1 MRQVTTG
8 ALVRAGVGDVAAG
21 RDHLASIGEGAVEL
35 LPLVGRT
42 ADPDQTLK
50 ALALLLAALDESA
63 PESEA
68 TAARRSGRADL
79 LEALRADEGTAMRLL
94 SVLGASQALADH
106 LVRHPQQWHEL
117 QDPQLGSTRPPASA
131 LRADLVRAVG
141 GDPTDHSPVATLP
154 DAQALDALRVEYR
167 RLLLRLAARDLTHH
181 LSLGD
186 TAAEL
191 SDLAAGTLEAGLAV
205 ARARV
210 GEAAAGVRL
219 SVLAMGKCGGHE
231 LNYVSDVD
239 VIFVHE
245 PGTDPQGA
253 PTDDQLATRTATQLA
268 THLIQV
274 CSEQTAEGTIW
285 PVDANLRPEGRSG
298 PLTRTLASHRGY
310 YERWAKTWEFQALLK
325 ARPVAGDLALGLEWT
340 DMAAEV
346 VWTAAERD
354 GFVADVQAMRR
365 RVLEHIPAKEA
376 RRQLKLGSGGL
387 RDVEFAVQLM
397 QLVHGRADRSLR
409 VSSTLGA
416 LAALTAGGYVGREDG
431 EALRQAYAFLRTLEH
446 RAVPV
451 NGDHLAPGLLRADPA
466 TGHEHELTF
475 HRGRAEE
482 LRAVYEDAV
491 RCSPPVAGILQ
502 VRVVPRGG
510 VEWLALEAQ
519 GVEIDHALDGD
530 RAGGLKD
537 DAGQVVGIGGRL
549 QAGHGRLGDP
559 DAHRDSSQVCASRAC
574 SASAYGASSPSQPQA
589 WQYARQG
596 RPSRHQSLEQLT
608 SMVRTGSQSWSS
620 RWPVAR
626 SRGTSAGTIRPQE
639 QTASGMPSRVFWWMP
654 RARLRMVSRISSM
667 NIPSMPLS
675 VRPAAFAASSDRRRP
690 TNSRSAAIV

>member
-1 MRQVTTG
+1 M
-8 ALVRAGVGDVAAG
+8 
-21 RDHLASIGEGAVEL
+21 
-35 LPLVGRT
+35 
-42 ADPDQTLK
+42 
-50 ALALLLAALDESA
+50 
-63 PESEA
+63 
-68 TAARRSGRADL
+68 
-79 LEALRADEGTAMRLL
+79 
-94 SVLGASQALADH
+94 
-106 LVRHPQQWHEL
+106 
-117 QDPQLGSTRPPASA
+117 
-131 LRADLVRAVG
+131 
-141 GDPTDHSPVATLP
+141 
-154 DAQALDALRVEYR
+154 
-167 RLLLRLAARDLTHH
+167 
-181 LSLGD
+181 
-186 TAAEL
+186 
-191 SDLAAGTLEAGLAV
+191 
-205 ARARV
+205 
-210 GEAAAGVRL
+210 
-219 SVLAMGKCGGHE
+219 
-231 LNYVSDVD
+231 
-239 VIFVHE
+239 
-245 PGTDPQGA
+245 
-253 PTDDQLATRTATQLA
+253 
-268 THLIQV
+268 
-274 CSEQTAEGTIW
+274 
-285 PVDANLRPEGRSG
+285 RPEGRSG

-325 ARPVAGDLALGLEWT
+325 ARPVAGDLALGIEWT
-340 DMAAEV
+340 DMAAEF

-589 WQYARQG
+589 WR
-596 RPSRHQSLEQLT
+596 
-608 SMVRTGSQSWSS
+608 VRAAGETFAPPVVGATDQHGSY
-620 RWPVAR
+620 RLPELVVEVAR
-626 SRGTSAGTIRPQE
+626 CPVEEYVGGDDQAAG
-639 QTASGMPSRVFWWMP
+639 AD
-654 RARLRMVSRISSM
+654 RLRHAQPGV
-667 NIPSMPLS
+667 L
-675 VRPAAFAASSDRRRP
+675 VDAASPFEDGVP
-690 TNSRSAAIV
+690 HLFHEHPLDAA